1 MSGRILRTA
10 CAAALIGAAALA
22 LPNPPVLADPGAA
35 GTARPNSHDHG
46 PGSGSVS
53 GSPDGGPDVH
63 SSDTGEGGLG
73 TVTEGA
79 TGSDDGAGGAGTE
92 AAGTDGGDGAG
103 GDSGADAGAGAD
115 AEPAA
120 PALPAAPTVP
130 ATPGTPAALL
140 RQLQTLYRTTEA
152 STEAFNATQEGL
164 ATAQRRA
171 ALLNSRLRQARSELA
186 EGRADA
192 GRLARMQYQGSGP
205 AAVSSYLRVLL
216 SKDPERAMDEGHLL
230 REAAG
235 GQAAVVA
242 RLAASEKRAA
252 TLARQAGAALGRQ
265 RALAERRKVQRD
277 TVRRQ
282 LQGVERMLA
291 SLSGDQLAEVGR
303 LENRKVDTAQR
314 ALLADGT
321 VGRGGAPSQVGE
333 RALAYSLG
341 QVGKPYVWGAAG
353 PDAFDCSGL
362 TSRAWSQAGRAIPR
376 TSQEQWKRLPHVPL
390 RQLRPGDLVLYF
402 PGATHVAL
410 YAGDGKVVQAPRPG
424 AAVKISPLASNP
436 LLGAVRPDASSA
448 PLTAYAPP
456 RQVTAAASDAGSSDA
471 GYRAASA
478 PGA

>member
-22 LPNPPVLADPGAA
+22 LPTPPVLADPGAA
-35 GTARPNSHDHG
+35 GAARPNSHDSG
-46 PGSGSVS
+46 PGSDSVS
-53 GSPDGGPDVH
+53 GSSDGGSDVH

-79 TGSDDGAGGAGTE
+79 TGSDDGTEEAGTE
-92 AAGTDGGDGAG
+92 AGTGTDANT
-103 GDSGADAGAGAD
+103 
-115 AEPAA
+115 EPAA
-120 PALPAAPTVP
+120 PAVPAVPTIPAAP
-130 ATPGTPAALL
+130 GTPTALL
-140 RQLQTLYRTTEA
+140 RQLQTLYRTAEA

-164 ATAQRRA
+164 AKAQRRA

-230 REAAG
+230 REAAS
-235 GQAAVVA
+235 GQAAAVA
-242 RLAASEKRAA
+242 RLTASEKRAA

-265 RALAERRKVQRD
+265 RSLAERRRVQRD
-277 TVRRQ
+277 TVRRR
-282 LQGVERMLA
+282 LGDVERMLA

-303 LENRKVDTAQR
+303 LENRNVDTAQR
-314 ALLADGT
+314 ALLADGK

-333 RALAYSLG
+333 RALAYGLS

-436 LLGAVRPDASSA
+436 LLGAVRPDAGSA
-448 PLTAYAPP
+448 PLTTYAPP
-456 RQVTAAASDAGSSDA
+456 RQVTAAASNAGSSDA